1 MSKIDIPD
9 PAQHY
14 LVRSTEAYVK
24 NEQCRNKHQKNQD
37 SKKREA
43 VPYRQC
49 RFYFTKKKNATP
61 NSTN

>member
-14 LVRSTEAYVK
+14 LVCSTEAYG
-24 NEQCRNKHQKNQD
+24 
-37 SKKREA
+37 KRSA
-43 VPYRQC
+43 KQSLTDNAD
-49 RFYFTKKKNATP
+49 FILLKKNATP